1 MNRLNYGRVSGVIID
16 ACKDHGIWF
25 DAEALT
31 RILDWIHKGGA
42 EVTAREEGRD
52 TREKAQETGN
62 FEHPR
67 RPHHFLDAL
76 LETLLGPQ

>member
-1 MNRLNYGRVSGVIID
+1 
-16 ACKDHGIWF
+16 
-25 DAEALT
+25 
-31 RILDWIHKGGA
+31 
-42 EVTAREEGRD
+42 VTAREEERD
-52 TREKAQETGN
+52 RKEKAQETAD